1 MTRVMLLR
9 ALKDFTLDATRDL
22 LLPVRVQSA
31 EEEPQERPAEVH
43 LMRLPDSSAAK
54 KKAPY
59 IIHQV
64 ITGKD
69 EQKPGK
75 RQTSSAE
82 VRSIF
87 CVYDPDEEEG
97 GLLLLNLM
105 ERVRIALLKQGV
117 LDNRYQLDLEAG
129 LETVS
134 YPDDTAPYY
143 AGEMASR
150 WRLPGIVR
158 EVSVNGR

>member
-117 LDNRYQLDLEAG
+117 LDSRYQLDLEAG

-158 EVSVNGR
+158 EVSANGR

>member
-117 LDNRYQLDLEAG
+117 LDSRYQLDLEAG

-158 EVSVNGR
+158 EVSANER

>member
-22 LLPVRVQSA
+22 LLPVHVQSA

-117 LDNRYQLDLEAG
+117 LDSRYQLDLEAG

-158 EVSVNGR
+158 EVSANGR

>member
-97 GLLLLNLM
+97 SLLLLNLM

-158 EVSVNGR
+158 EVSANGR

>member
-9 ALKDFTLDATRDL
+9 ALGEFTLDATRDL

-43 LMRLPDSSAAK
+43 LMRLPDSSEAK
-54 KKAPY
+54 KIAPY
-59 IIHQV
+59 ILHQL

-69 EQKPGK
+69 ARKPGE
-75 RQTSSAE
+75 RTASTAE

-87 CVYDPDEEEG
+87 CVYGADEEEG
-97 GLLLLNLM
+97 AMQLLNLM
-105 ERVRIALLKQGV
+105 ERLRIALLRQEV
-117 LDNRYQLDLEAG
+117 LDRRFQLDLETG
-129 LETVS
+129 LETVI

-143 AGEMASR
+143 LGEMANR
-150 WRLPGIVR
+150 WKLPGMIR
-158 EVSVNGR
+158 EGKL

>member
-31 EEEPQERPAEVH
+31 EETPSERPAEVH

-87 CVYDPDEEEG
+87 CVYAPDEEEG
-97 GLLLLNLM
+97 SLLLLNLM

-158 EVSVNGR
+158 EVSANGR

>member
-1 MTRVMLLR
+1 M
-9 ALKDFTLDATRDL
+9 
-22 LLPVRVQSA
+22 
-31 EEEPQERPAEVH
+31 
-43 LMRLPDSSAAK
+43 
-54 KKAPY
+54 
-59 IIHQV
+59 
-64 ITGKD
+64 
-69 EQKPGK
+69 
-75 RQTSSAE
+75 
-82 VRSIF
+82 RSIF

-117 LDNRYQLDLEAG
+117 LDSRYQLDLEAG

>member
-97 GLLLLNLM
+97 SLLLLNLM

>member
-43 LMRLPDSSAAK
+43 LMRLPNSSAAK

-117 LDNRYQLDLEAG
+117 LDSRYQLDLEAG

>member
-117 LDNRYQLDLEAG
+117 LDSRYQLDLEAG

-150 WRLPGIVR
+150 WRLP
-158 EVSVNGR
+158 EL

>member
-1 MTRVMLLR
+1 MTRVMLLW

-97 GLLLLNLM
+97 SLLLLNLM

-158 EVSVNGR
+158 EVSANGR

>member
-97 GLLLLNLM
+97 SLLLLNLM

-117 LDNRYQLDLEAG
+117 LDSRYQLDLEAG

-158 EVSVNGR
+158 EVSANGR